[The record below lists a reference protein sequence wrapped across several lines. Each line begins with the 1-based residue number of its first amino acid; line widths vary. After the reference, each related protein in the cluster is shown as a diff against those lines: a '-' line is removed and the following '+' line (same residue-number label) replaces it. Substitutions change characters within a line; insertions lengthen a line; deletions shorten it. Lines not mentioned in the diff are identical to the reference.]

1 MRPPPGLLPRAAR
14 LRNSP
19 SIALCQRATTAGTAA
34 PCRHYRAAGTLDNVL
49 PSRCHFIH
57 GGRYHSPSL
66 LLSGY
71 TPSTQRRCITQ
82 QHIARTKNAEKEWAT
97 FAKEIKAGKR
107 KDFAQ
112 HLEDR
117 GLLHDVVGW
126 VMDSFQSLQSSR
138 FD

>member
-1 MRPPPGLLPRAAR
+1 MRPPPGSLPRAAS
-14 LRNSP
+14 LRNPS
-19 SIALCQRATTAGTAA
+19 SIAPCPRAATAGTAA
-34 PCRHYRAAGTLDNVL
+34 CRHYRIATIDNARL
-49 PSRCHFIH
+49 SRHPCFHT
-57 GGRYHSPSL
+57 GKYRPPSL
-66 LLSGY
+66 LPFSH
-71 TPSTQRRCITQ
+71 TPRTQRRCITQ

-97 FAKEIKAGKR
+97 FAEEIKAGKR

-126 VMDSFQSLQSSR
+126 VMEQPAVSLDSFR